1 MKYTMYWY
9 DLDKKTHSRGFESEN
24 DETARKYAL
33 KYHKDNIDLF
43 AVGLSVYKGDT
54 LLADWTKNNGRWHSN
69 IRKKKKEWHPFG
81 L

>member
-1 MKYTMYWY
+1 MRYTMYWY
-9 DLDKKTHSRGFESEN
+9 DLDKKTHSMGFESEN

-33 KYHKDNIDLF
+33 KYHRDNVNLF
-43 AVGLSVYKGDT
+43 AVGLSVYKGDMI
-54 LLADWTKNNGRWHSN
+54 LADWTKNGGRWHSN